1 MRRRK
6 FITLLGGTAV
16 AWPLA
21 GRAQQPAMPVV
32 GFVSGRWP
40 GESAYLVAAFRR
52 GLREAGFAEGGN
64 VAIEYRW
71 GEGDVARAPVLAAEL
86 VERGAT
92 VIATVG
98 GGMTEV
104 VKSVTTVPVVFIFGA
119 DPVRAGLVTGFNR
132 PGGNATGIAILN
144 YVLDPKRLEIIHEV
158 AKGDVIAVLLNP
170 NNPDRAGEDRAKE
183 IETAARA
190 LQAKVEILWAGSE
203 PEIDEAFRRM
213 AGLRAGA
220 LLVSGD
226 AYYVGRRDQLVVLA
240 AHYRIPAIY
249 HSRDIAVVGG
259 LMSYGT
265 SLPDG
270 YRQVGAYVGRILA
283 GEKPDDLPVAQATKL
298 EFVINLKTSKALGLE
313 LPAKLLALA
322 DEVIE

>member
-1 MRRRK
+1 VKRRE
-6 FITLLGGTAV
+6 FISLLVGAAT
-16 AWPLA
+16 AWPPVV
-21 GRAQQPAMPVV
+21 GAQQPHVPVV

-40 GESAYLVAAFRR
+40 GESAYLAAAFRR
-52 GLREAGFAEGGN
+52 GLREAGFAEGQN

-71 GEGDVARAPVLAAEL
+71 AEGDVARAPVLAAEL
-86 VERGAT
+86 VDRGAA

-98 GGMTEV
+98 GGMSEV
-104 VKSVTTVPVVFIFGA
+104 VKSITTVPVVFIFGA
-119 DPVRAGLVTGFNR
+119 DPIRAGLVRAFNR

-144 YVLDPKRLEIIHEV
+144 YVLDPKRLEIVCQV
-158 AKGDVIAVLLNP
+158 AEDRVIAVLLNA
-170 NNPDRAGEDRAKE
+170 NNPDTAAGDRAKE

-190 LQAKVEILWAGSE
+190 LQAKVEILSAGSE
-203 PEIDEAFRRM
+203 PEIDEAFRR
-213 AGLRAGA
+213 AVRLRAGA

-249 HSRDIAVVGG
+249 HSRDIAAVGG

-265 SLPDG
+265 SLTDG
-270 YRQVGAYVGRILA
+270 YRQVGAYVARILA
-283 GEKPDDLPVAQATKL
+283 GEKPGDLPVAQATKL

>member
-1 MRRRK
+1 VRRRE
-6 FITLLGGTAV
+6 FIRLFGSAAA

-21 GRAQQPAMPVV
+21 ASAQQAAMPVV

-52 GLREAGFAEGGN
+52 GLREAGFAEGEN

-144 YVLDPKRLEIIHEV
+144 YALTNRSVAASVVGVGYRPNRLWFYG
-158 AKGDVIAVLLNP
+158 KSG
-170 NNPDRAGEDRAKE
+170 
-183 IETAARA
+183 
-190 LQAKVEILWAGSE
+190 EILYHYKWGRVERMIAQGKAHPYDRFFYVSW
-203 PEIDEAFRRM
+203 RR
-213 AGLRAGA
+213 
-220 LLVSGD
+220 
-226 AYYVGRRDQLVVLA
+226 
-240 AHYRIPAIY
+240 
-249 HSRDIAVVGG
+249 
-259 LMSYGT
+259 
-265 SLPDG
+265 
-270 YRQVGAYVGRILA
+270 
-283 GEKPDDLPVAQATKL
+283 
-298 EFVINLKTSKALGLE
+298 
-313 LPAKLLALA
+313 
-322 DEVIE
+322 

>member
-1 MRRRK
+1 M
-6 FITLLGGTAV
+6 
-16 AWPLA
+16 
-21 GRAQQPAMPVV
+21 
-32 GFVSGRWP
+32 
-40 GESAYLVAAFRR
+40 
-52 GLREAGFAEGGN
+52 
-64 VAIEYRW
+64 
-71 GEGDVARAPVLAAEL
+71 ARATVLAAEL

-170 NNPDRAGEDRAKE
+170 NNPDRAEEDRAKE

>member
-1 MRRRK
+1 MRRRE
-6 FITLLGGTAV
+6 FIVLVGGAA

-21 GRAQQPAMPVV
+21 AGAQQSATPVV
-32 GFVSGRWP
+32 GFVSGRWL
-40 GESAYLVAAFRR
+40 GESAYLVAAFQQ
-52 GLREAGFAEGGN
+52 GLREAGFSQGQN
-64 VAIEYRW
+64 VGVEYRW
-71 GEGDVARAPVLAAEL
+71 CEGDVARAPVLAAEL
-86 VERGAT
+86 VDRGAA

-104 VKSVTTVPVVFIFGA
+104 VKSVTTVPVVFIFGG
-119 DPVRAGLVTGFNR
+119 DPVRAGLVTAFNR

-144 YVLDPKRLEIIHEV
+144 YVLDPKRLELVREV
-158 AKGDVIAVLLNP
+158 AKSDIIAVLLNP
-170 NNPDRAGEDRAKE
+170 NNPDTSGEERAKE
-183 IETAARA
+183 IESAARA
-190 LQAKVEILWAGSE
+190 LEVKVEILWAGSE
-203 PEIDEAFRRM
+203 SEIDEAFRRM
-213 AGLRAGA
+213 AGFRAGA

-249 HSRDIAVVGG
+249 HSRDIAAVGG

-298 EFVINLKTSKALGLE
+298 EFVINLKTAKAFGLE